1 MHTVRATACSPT
13 RNPPPRCMRNCPRA
27 QHAHPA
33 LQAQLPARPRELP
46 PPHAATPI
54 LRNCLHRTH
63 AVHLVFRHT
72 HARRRVA
79 LVAGALLLSLKAVCI
94 HSSQCCGV
102 YGVAGGSGEGS
113 RASGVACPVGDVV
126 QLIRSGE
133 GREGD
138 GSRGSTTA
146 KRCLCGH
153 GFGRAPAFL
162 VEGDDADVE
171 THGDLW
177 WVASIRTE
185 TRGGSAMVRMLMFL
199 QNRLATKVEKSRKQM
214 KKRKNRTKKIKGEEE
229 QGDEDPLGEEEND
242 RLKAILGEW
251 SSRAT
256 KLARA
261 LEAERMS
268 SVELRKNIAKLFH
281 NASTAKGVSWDN

>member
-1 MHTVRATACSPT
+1 MSCTRFAQQPARPRATRPSS
-13 RNPPPRCMRNCPRA
+13 PRCMRNCPRA
-27 QHAHPA
+27 QHARPA

-185 TRGGSAMVRMLMFL
+185 TRGGNAMVRMRSDVGSTP
-199 QNRLATKVEKSRKQM
+199 QADLAH
-214 KKRKNRTKKIKGEEE
+214 
-229 QGDEDPLGEEEND
+229 L
-242 RLKAILGEW
+242 
-251 SSRAT
+251 
-256 KLARA
+256 LASHDQELRA
-261 LEAERMS
+261 LSAEKMIDSKPFLENGVLEQQR
-268 SVELRKNIAKLFH
+268 FH